1 MTRLTPVLTAAALAC
16 GWTLTPSAEAAR
28 LGRDV
33 VPTFQAVELEVDA
46 NQSDYRGAVRI
57 ALRVET
63 PTDHFS
69 LHARD
74 MEILS
79 LTLEGPSGPVEIEH
93 GQDGEDMISLH
104 APTPLPAGDY
114 TLTIAFES
122 PFNTRAVALYRVEED
137 GHAYAF
143 TQFEAADARGAF
155 PCFDEPGFKIP
166 WQLTVKVPEGHI
178 AVSNTPVQSRSA
190 DDGWTTYVFAK
201 SKPLP
206 SYLIALATGPLD
218 TVEMPGLGVP
228 ARIVTT
234 RGQTGLST
242 LAIEQTPPILRAL
255 ERYFGEPYP
264 YEKLDFI
271 AISEYWAGA
280 MENPGA
286 VTFSSDILLLDPAS
300 ASVAERRRLAKVIA
314 HELAHMWF
322 GDKVT
327 MEWWNDLW
335 LNESFADW
343 MGDKITG
350 EVFPQYRM
358 DLEVVDDTQ
367 SVMIGDARPTTSPV
381 RRPVE
386 STDTLL
392 ADVGLQYNKGKA
404 ILGMFEAWVGED
416 VFRSGV
422 LAYMDANAW
431 GNATA
436 DDLWTALDE
445 ASPVG
450 LGRAVS
456 MFIDQPGLPL
466 VDVEPLGQGRVRL
479 AQSRFGTGGA
489 APAPQ
494 TWLIPVALKYSA
506 NGEAVTREVLLG
518 EKATVV
524 DLGADP
530 DWIYPKAGARGYYR
544 WRVPDQT
551 LSSLTTLA
559 RTRLSDAERMDLV
572 GNLAGLMR
580 AGVLDGG
587 HLLAAFERL
596 GGDPEPM
603 VVSSVLDQLGTLE
616 DAFASEDLED
626 EFAAYVRRTLRP
638 ALDRIGLAPREGEG
652 ETTTVVRPRLL
663 AWLGETGRDPEV
675 MSFAEAQARA
685 YLERSSSV
693 PPSMASTCLALA
705 TLDEG
710 EEHFELL
717 RRRFEKAGTP
727 AERTLYLGLL
737 GWFHDPALVDRA
749 LDYSFSGPL
758 RPDELFVI
766 PGTVARRAD
775 GRAHAW
781 RWMTEHYSDL
791 GERFPPEFMGFMPFM
806 ARGCSAERLES
817 ARAFFA
823 QPEHQVPGTTHTLS
837 RVESQVDECLALR
850 AREGGTVR
858 TFLEKTAP

>member
-1 MTRLTPVLTAAALAC
+1 MTRPTPALTAGILISGWALIS
-16 GWTLTPSAEAAR
+16 SAEAAR

-63 PTDHFS
+63 PTDRFG
-69 LHARD
+69 LHGRE
-74 MEILS
+74 MEIVT
-79 LTLEGPSGPVEIEH
+79 LTLEGPSGPVEVEH
-93 GQDGEDMISLH
+93 ERAGDDLITLH
-104 APTPLPAGDY
+104 APRPLAAGDY
-114 TLTIAFES
+114 TLAIAFES
-122 PFNTRAVALYRVEED
+122 PFNTRAVALYRVEEN

-166 WQLTVKVPEGHI
+166 WELTVKVPEAHI
-178 AVSNTPVQSRSA
+178 AVSNTPVESRST
-190 DDGWTTYVFAK
+190 DDGWTTYAFAK
-201 SKPLP
+201 TKPLP

-218 TVEMPGLGVP
+218 TAEMPGLGVP

-234 RGQTGLST
+234 RGQSGLAA
-242 LAIEQTPPILRAL
+242 LALEQTPPILKAL

-271 AISEYWAGA
+271 AISEFWAGA

-286 VTFSSDILLLDPAS
+286 VTFSSDILLRDPAS
-300 ASVAERRRLAKVIA
+300 VSVAERRLLAQVIA

-327 MEWWNDLW
+327 MEWWDDLW

-358 DLEVVDDTQ
+358 DLEVVDDAQ
-367 SVMIGDARPTTSPV
+367 SVMVGDSRPTTSAI

-450 LGRAVS
+450 LSRALAT
-456 MFIDQPGLPL
+456 FIDQPGLPL
-466 VDVEPLGQGRVRL
+466 VDVEPLGEGRVRL
-479 AQSRFGTGGA
+479 NQSRFGNGGA
-489 APAPQ
+489 PLAPQ
-494 TWLIPVALKYSA
+494 TWRIPVVLKYFA
-506 NGEAVTREVLLG
+506 NGETVTRDVLLD
-518 EKATVV
+518 EATAVV
-524 DLGADP
+524 DLGARP
-530 DWIYPKAGARGYYR
+530 AWIYPKAGARGYYR
-544 WRVPDQT
+544 WRVPDET
-551 LSSLTTLA
+551 LSGLTTNA

-587 HLLAAFERL
+587 RLLAAFSTL

-603 VVSSVLDQLGTLE
+603 VVSSVLDQLGGLE
-616 DAFASEDLED
+616 DAFVSVDVEDD
-626 EFAAYVRRTLRP
+626 FAAYVRRTLRP

-652 ETTTVVRPRLL
+652 ETTTLVRPRLL

-675 MSFAEAQARA
+675 LSFAEAQARA
-685 YLERSSSV
+685 YLERASSV
-693 PPSMASTCLALA
+693 PLSIASTCLALA
-705 TLDEG
+705 TLDGG

-717 RRRFEKAGTP
+717 RRRFEKAKTP

-766 PGTVARRAD
+766 PRTVARRAD
-775 GRAHAW
+775 GRARAW
-781 RWMTEHYSDL
+781 RWMTEHYSEL
-791 GERFPPEFMGFMPFM
+791 RERLPPEFMGFMPFM

-823 QPEHQVPGTTHTLS
+823 QPEHQIQGTKRTLS
-837 RVESQVDECLALR
+837 LVESQVDECLTLR
-850 AREGGTVR
+850 SREGATVR
-858 TFLEKTAP
+858 SFLEKAS